1 MIENIKNSLR
11 KMISP
16 RAVKNILAFLF
27 MIAVEAGLAFLG
39 LTFFRTDFLSLMF
52 RIVLIVSDVLF
63 MLGFAWLV
71 NRYIIQN

>member
-1 MIENIKNSLR
+1 MIDNIKNSLR

-16 RAVKNILAFLF
+16 RAVKNILAFL
-27 MIAVEAGLAFLG
+27 IAVEAGLAFLG
-39 LTFFRTDFLSLMF
+39 LTFFRTDFLNLMF